1 MGKIISIANQ
11 KGGVGKTTTSVSLS
25 AILAKKGKKI
35 LMIDMDPQGNGTSGL
50 GIDKNVKF
58 SVYDVIIDDVE
69 IENTI
74 KKTEIENLDVCPSN
88 INLAGAE
95 VELVDME
102 EREQRLKSKL
112 DKIKEKYDYIII
124 DCPPSLG
131 LVTLNAFTASDSV
144 LIPVQCEYYALEGL
158 GQLINTINLVKKHL
172 NKSLYIEGALL
183 TMYDARTNLSNQVVK
198 EVKRY
203 FEDKVYKVV
212 IPRNVKLSEAPSYG
226 MPITLYDKR
235 SKGAKCYEK
244 LAKEF
249 LKINDSEQKAKHMK
263 EWNGRKLINIEP
275 NRDQPRRTFDEES
288 IGELAESIKKYGLIQ
303 PIVVTKKDDY
313 YQIIAGERRWRAS
326 KKAGLIEVPCIIR
339 EEDERKNKEI
349 ALIENIQRQDLNPI
363 EKAKG
368 FKQLM
373 DDYGMTQMQ
382 LSEAIGISR
391 SAVANTVRILNLDPR
406 VIDLALQGRKLT
418 EGHCRSLMS
427 IIDGERQYQM
437 ALQIIETGDSVRD
450 IERKVKNTKQLKKKD
465 QKYEAI
471 FKDIEQ
477 SFSGFFGSPVKLN
490 AGKRK
495 GKIIIEYSSNEDLER
510 LLDLIK

>member
-1 MGKIISIANQ
+1 MNK
-11 KGGVGKTTTSVSLS
+11 KT
-25 AILAKKGKKI
+25 
-35 LMIDMDPQGNGTSGL
+35 GL
-50 GIDKNVKF
+50 GK
-58 SVYDVIIDDVE
+58 
-69 IENTI
+69 
-74 KKTEIENLDVCPSN
+74 
-88 INLAGAE
+88 G
-95 VELVDME
+95 
-102 EREQRLKSKL
+102 
-112 DKIKEKYDYIII
+112 
-124 DCPPSLG
+124 
-131 LVTLNAFTASDSV
+131 LNALFADT
-144 LIPVQCEYYALEGL
+144 
-158 GQLINTINLVKKHL
+158 
-172 NKSLYIEGALL
+172 
-183 TMYDARTNLSNQVVK
+183 
-198 EVKRY
+198 
-203 FEDKVYKVV
+203 
-212 IPRNVKLSEAPSYG
+212 
-226 MPITLYDKR
+226 PIVEENIQEIT
-235 SKGAKCYEK
+235 EEN
-244 LAKEF
+244 KEF
-249 LKINDSEQKAKHMK
+249 IQKI
-263 EWNGRKLINIEP
+263 KLINIEP

-313 YQIIAGERRWRAS
+313 YQIIAGERRWRPS

-406 VIDLALQGRKLT
+406 VIDLALQGKLT

>member
-1 MGKIISIANQ
+1 MNK
-11 KGGVGKTTTSVSLS
+11 KT
-25 AILAKKGKKI
+25 
-35 LMIDMDPQGNGTSGL
+35 GL
-50 GIDKNVKF
+50 GK
-58 SVYDVIIDDVE
+58 
-69 IENTI
+69 
-74 KKTEIENLDVCPSN
+74 
-88 INLAGAE
+88 G
-95 VELVDME
+95 
-102 EREQRLKSKL
+102 
-112 DKIKEKYDYIII
+112 
-124 DCPPSLG
+124 
-131 LVTLNAFTASDSV
+131 LNALFADT
-144 LIPVQCEYYALEGL
+144 
-158 GQLINTINLVKKHL
+158 
-172 NKSLYIEGALL
+172 
-183 TMYDARTNLSNQVVK
+183 
-198 EVKRY
+198 
-203 FEDKVYKVV
+203 
-212 IPRNVKLSEAPSYG
+212 
-226 MPITLYDKR
+226 PIVEENIQEIT
-235 SKGAKCYEK
+235 EEN
-244 LAKEF
+244 KEF
-249 LKINDSEQKAKHMK
+249 IQKI
-263 EWNGRKLINIEP
+263 KLINIEP

-406 VIDLALQGRKLT
+406 VIDLALQGKLT

-427 IIDGERQYQM
+427 IIDGEKQYQM

>member
-1 MGKIISIANQ
+1 MNK
-11 KGGVGKTTTSVSLS
+11 KT
-25 AILAKKGKKI
+25 
-35 LMIDMDPQGNGTSGL
+35 GL
-50 GIDKNVKF
+50 GK
-58 SVYDVIIDDVE
+58 
-69 IENTI
+69 
-74 KKTEIENLDVCPSN
+74 
-88 INLAGAE
+88 G
-95 VELVDME
+95 
-102 EREQRLKSKL
+102 
-112 DKIKEKYDYIII
+112 
-124 DCPPSLG
+124 
-131 LVTLNAFTASDSV
+131 LNALFADT
-144 LIPVQCEYYALEGL
+144 
-158 GQLINTINLVKKHL
+158 
-172 NKSLYIEGALL
+172 
-183 TMYDARTNLSNQVVK
+183 
-198 EVKRY
+198 
-203 FEDKVYKVV
+203 
-212 IPRNVKLSEAPSYG
+212 
-226 MPITLYDKR
+226 PIVEENIQEIT
-235 SKGAKCYEK
+235 EEN
-244 LAKEF
+244 KEF
-249 LKINDSEQKAKHMK
+249 IQKI
-263 EWNGRKLINIEP
+263 KLINIEP

-382 LSEAIGISR
+382 LSEAIGI
-391 SAVANTVRILNLDPR
+391 
-406 VIDLALQGRKLT
+406 DLALQGKLT

-495 GKIIIEYSSNEDLER
+495 RKIIIEYSSNEDLER